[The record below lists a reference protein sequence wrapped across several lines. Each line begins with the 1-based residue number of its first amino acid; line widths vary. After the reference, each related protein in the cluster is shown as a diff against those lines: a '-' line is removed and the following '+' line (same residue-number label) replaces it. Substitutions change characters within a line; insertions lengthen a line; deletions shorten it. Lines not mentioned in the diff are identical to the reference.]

1 MDRPRRFLEFLRTA
15 SRIHACF
22 REIASA
28 RSLDSP
34 NLEPAYNHVTID
46 GMAGSYTIGE
56 LAKAAHVATSTVRFY
71 ERRKLIKPTTRS
83 AGNYRLYDEESLR
96 RLQFVRS
103 AQAAGFTLSD
113 IALLLR
119 FRDGDPAPCRK
130 VQELT
135 KNRLSRVTEQMKQLR
150 VVEAML
156 TRWLE
161 ACGRTERTGRCGVLD
176 NLSASSEACCRPSA
190 KKPARQS

>member
-1 MDRPRRFLEFLRTA
+1 MDGR
-15 SRIHACF
+15 
-22 REIASA
+22 
-28 RSLDSP
+28 
-34 NLEPAYNHVTID
+34 
-46 GMAGSYTIGE
+46 YTIGQ
-56 LAKAAHVATSTVRFY
+56 LAKAAQVAASTVRFY
-71 ERRKLIKPTTRS
+71 ERRKLLKPTTRS
-83 AGNYRLYDEESLR
+83 VSNYRLYDEDALR
-96 RLQFVRS
+96 RLYFVRS

-156 TRWLE
+156 KRWLE
-161 ACGRTERTGRCGVLD
+161 VCGRTERTGRCGVLD
-176 NLSASSEACCRPSA
+176 NLSASSDACGCPPPKVR
-190 KKPARQS
+190 ARQS